1 MERSAQYRRF
11 AADCLR
17 LARIA
22 GTEKERLLMVA
33 MASGWLDLAERSE
46 GAPASEEPLRKARR
60 APAPAGGR
68 TRH

>member
-1 MERSAQYRRF
+1 
-11 AADCLR
+11 
-17 LARIA
+17 
-22 GTEKERLLMVA
+22 MVA